1 MIKNIAFKNF
11 CRQGTRALLNV
22 IVIALTMVAI
32 VFNLSLYNGFQKQ
45 AQLNMIR
52 TDVGGGHYR
61 VPGFDILTPT
71 EWEDHTLIIPQRL
84 KSLSPEAKAEVLV
97 LQGEIYPRRR
107 LFPIQLRGINMDQML
122 LDLPLD
128 KLKEETV
135 DLENMVPIILGS
147 KMAKRAKLS
156 LGDNVVL
163 KWRDKLGA
171 VDALDA
177 LIVDVVP
184 LLNPRVDEG
193 VVWLRLDHLQQLTRR
208 PQEISWVSVANSV
221 GTIEGLVYLSVDE
234 LTEDILNIIRTDRRY
249 AVILWFIM
257 IFLAGISV
265 FNTQYLNIFKRQ
277 KEIGTLMALGMK
289 PQRIVNLFVFEG
301 GLAAGA
307 AIILGFILG
316 FLILGWFQRVGL
328 DVSHLSESQIPVRE
342 NIFLEIKVWEVIA
355 TILVI
360 SSVIVGISWIP
371 VRKISKLNPTLALRG
386 KGIT

>member
-1 MIKNIAFKNF
+1 MIRSIAFKNF
-11 CRQGTRALLNV
+11 YRQGTRAFLNV

-52 TDVGGGHYR
+52 TDVGGGQYR

-71 EWEDHTLIIPQRL
+71 EWEDHTLIIPQIL
-84 KSLSPEAKAEVLV
+84 KSLSPKEKAEVLV

-107 LFPIQLRGINMDQML
+107 LFPIQLRGINIDQTL
-122 LDLPLD
+122 LDLPFV
-128 KLKEETV
+128 KLKEKKVSV
-135 DLENMVPIILGS
+135 DGVVPIILGS
-147 KMAKRAKLS
+147 KMADKAKLG
-156 LGDNVVL
+156 LGDIVVL

-177 LIVDVVP
+177 EIVDVVP

-193 VVWLRLDHLQQLTRR
+193 VVWLRLDHLRQLTRR
-208 PQEISWVSVANSV
+208 PQEITWVSVANFLGSV
-221 GTIEGLVYLSVDE
+221 EGLEYLSVDE
-234 LTEDILNIIRTDRRY
+234 LTEDILNIIRTDKRY

-289 PQRIVNLFVFEG
+289 PQRIVRLFVFEG
-301 GLAAGA
+301 VLAATA

-316 FLILGWFQRVGL
+316 FFILGWFQSVGL

-342 NIFLEIKVWEVIA
+342 NIFLEIKAWEVLA
-355 TILVI
+355 TIFVI
-360 SSVIVGISWIP
+360 SAIIVLISWVP
-371 VRKISKLNPTLALRG
+371 VKKISKLNPTLALRG